1 MEQRLQ
7 ELREQFA
14 LGQQQLVE
22 LDQRRGELRDSLLRM
37 SGAMAMLE
45 ELISQNGH
53 QDLEEPSPDAE
64 P

>member
-7 ELREQFA
+7 DLREQFA
-14 LGQQQLVE
+14 LGQQQLAE
-22 LDQRRGELRDSLLRM
+22 LEQRRGELRDSLLRM

-45 ELISQNGH
+45 ELITQNGH
-53 QDLEEPSPDAE
+53 RDLEEPSPGAE